1 MIKDLIKRLFFPALT
16 SDALVSNIRAR
27 GGSVGEGTYFYV
39 PSSNFVDMGKAMYI
53 EIGKNCKITRGVII
67 LAHDYSYSVCNDV
80 YGTLPQ
86 NTTMTI
92 IGDNVFLGMNAILL
106 PGCHIGN
113 NVIVGAGAVVSGI
126 LENNSVYAGNPACKI
141 CTLDEFYK
149 KRMNRFEDGAILQ
162 AKRIKKAYGRN
173 PTGEEMHYYA
183 QLFCTDQDFYV
194 TMNER
199 LGNAPKAIPKETKYK
214 SLDDFLERNMI

>member
-1 MIKDLIKRLFFPALT
+1 M
-16 SDALVSNIRAR
+16 
-27 GGSVGEGTYFYV
+27 

-162 AKRIKKAYGRN
+162 AKRIKKTYGRN
-173 PTGEEMHYYA
+173 PTEEEMHYYV